1 MFFVDTEVARE
12 IEVASIFVRSF
23 LFSSSLFC
31 VLFFWIGKYIRGFV
45 FLFSRCG
52 CFLFVILFVIAVAF
66 ILGICSVRSVCFDQR
81 NEDISLFFSHIF
93 TVDVNY

>member
-23 LFSSSLFC
+23 LFSSSLFRF
-31 VLFFWIGKYIRGFV
+31 VFWIGKYIRGFV
-45 FLFSRCG
+45 FLSSRCG
-52 CFLFVILFVIAVAF
+52 CFLFVILFVIAVSF